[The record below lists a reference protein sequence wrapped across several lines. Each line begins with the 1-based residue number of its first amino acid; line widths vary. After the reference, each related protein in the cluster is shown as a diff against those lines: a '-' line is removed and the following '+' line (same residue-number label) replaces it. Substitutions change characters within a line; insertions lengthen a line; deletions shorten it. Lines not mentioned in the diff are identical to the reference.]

1 MTDIQRIAIV
11 TGASQGMGKET
22 ARQLLSRGLLV
33 VITARRLAD
42 AQDAANDLGNG
53 ASAFGLDVAREDQA
67 AELADWLRTRFGRA
81 DVLVNNAGAFF
92 EPTDQT
98 AMMTTSVLSTPA
110 ETYIKSFTTNT
121 LGAFI
126 ASRAIVPLMRLN
138 GYGRIVNVSSAMG
151 SLATMTR
158 GWPAYRTSKAA
169 LNACTRLFADELKDE
184 NIKVNSVNPGWVRTN
199 MGGAQAAL
207 SVEDGVRPTVWA
219 ATLPDDGPSG
229 GFFETE
235 GSCPW

>member
-1 MTDIQRIAIV
+1 MSETQRIAIV

-22 ARQLLSRGLLV
+22 ARQLLQKGLHV
-33 VITARRLAD
+33 VITARSLAE
-42 AQDAANDLGNG
+42 AETAAKELGNG
-53 ASAFGLDVAREDQA
+53 ASAFELDVTREDQA
-67 AELADWLRTRFGRA
+67 TSLAEWLLARFGRA

-98 AMMTTSVLSTPA
+98 AMMTTSVLSTPP
-110 ETYIKSFTTNT
+110 EIYIKSFTTNA

-126 ASRAIVPLMRLN
+126 VSKAIVPVMRQN
-138 GYGRIVNVSSAMG
+138 GYGRIVNVSSSMG
-151 SLATMTR
+151 SLTTMTR

-184 NIKVNSVNPGWVRTN
+184 NIKVNSVNPGWVRTS

-207 SVEDGVRPTVWA
+207 SVEDGVRPAVWA

-229 GFFETE
+229 GFFEA
-235 GSCPW
+235 GGPCPW